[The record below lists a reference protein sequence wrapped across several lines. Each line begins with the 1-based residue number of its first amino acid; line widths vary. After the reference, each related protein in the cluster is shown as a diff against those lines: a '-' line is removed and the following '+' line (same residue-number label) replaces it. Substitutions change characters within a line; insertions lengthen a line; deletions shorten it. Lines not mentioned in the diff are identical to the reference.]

1 LGGTWVIISAL
12 TLGTLSRPRMAVVAA
27 PRTRKQV
34 RTTMVMDLD
43 KRLSAPNFKS
53 T

>member
-1 LGGTWVIISAL
+1 
-12 TLGTLSRPRMAVVAA
+12 MAVVAA

-34 RTTMVMDLD
+34 STTMVMAFD
-43 KRLSAPNFKS
+43 KRLSATGFKS